1 MIKAY
6 KQFRHVAR
14 LSKLNWAVTFV
25 AYCLHV
31 QDINPD
37 YKLDYPINVFFEQNG
52 RSTAIYYLK
61 RGTVQI
67 IQFFVTWINC
77 QVHFLTRDMSHS
89 MKVNVSAQAD
99 YPHVGQDHQF

>member
-6 KQFRHVAR
+6 KQFRRVAR

-37 YKLDYPINVFFEQNG
+37 YKLYPINVIFEQNG
-52 RSTAIYYLK
+52 RSTAIYHIK
-61 RGTVQI
+61 RETMQVLQI
-67 IQFFVTWINC
+67 FVTWIKF
-77 QVHFLTRDMSHS
+77 VRFISWLTICPT
-89 MKVNVSAQAD
+89 A
-99 YPHVGQDHQF
+99 